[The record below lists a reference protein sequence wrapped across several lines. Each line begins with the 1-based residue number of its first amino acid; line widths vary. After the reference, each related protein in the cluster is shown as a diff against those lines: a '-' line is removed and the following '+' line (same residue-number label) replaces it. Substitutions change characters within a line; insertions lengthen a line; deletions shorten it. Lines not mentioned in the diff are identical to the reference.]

1 MPTVT
6 TPNVFEAVLVD
17 SSGWLEYITADT
29 KAELFRSYLQG
40 ERPILVP
47 AIVLYEVRKILL
59 LRQTKVLADFFVSE
73 ALRHSI
79 IPVDQEIALA
89 ASAISIQHGLAM
101 ADALLYSTAEKQGAE
116 FVTSDSHFKG
126 LPGVTLL

>member
-1 MPTVT
+1 MT
-6 TPNVFEAVLVD
+6 TPSVFEAAVVD
-17 SSGWLEYITADT
+17 SSGWLEYIAADT
-29 KAELFRSYLQG
+29 KAELFRPYLQG

-47 AIVLYEVRKILL
+47 TIVIYEVRKILL
-59 LRQTKVLADFFVSE
+59 LQQTQVLADFFVSE
-73 ALRHSI
+73 ALRHSV

-89 ASAISIQHGLAM
+89 AAVVSIQHGLAM
-101 ADALLYSTAEKQGAE
+101 ADALLYATAEKRAAE